1 MASKPTTDP
10 IAFAN
15 RLADA
20 SGAVIGRY
28 FRRPVDVDLKADDS
42 PVTAADREAELAMRA
57 LIEEAYPDHGIIG
70 EEHEPVRPAA
80 EHVWV
85 LDPID
90 GTRAFLTGQPL
101 FGTLIAFVRRG
112 APVLGVID
120 HPITGER
127 WVGAA
132 GKPSTLN
139 GEPVRV
145 RRCAGLD
152 EAVLYAPA
160 HDCFTGADLEAFTRL
175 CSCVAMI
182 RYGDDCYAYALL
194 ATGFVDLVVE
204 NDMRPHDYLAL
215 VPVIEGAGG
224 VITDWQGAPLTLR
237 SDGRVLAAGDGAAH
251 AAALARLAGEAE
263 LLS

>member
-1 MASKPTTDP
+1 MSQPTTADFL
-10 IAFAN
+10 AFAG

-20 SGAVIGRY
+20 SGAVIKPY
-28 FRRPVDVDLKADDS
+28 FRQPLEVDRKTDDS
-42 PVTAADREAELAMRA
+42 PVTAADREAERAMRA

-70 EEHEPVRPAA
+70 EEHEAVRPAA

-90 GTRAFLTGQPL
+90 GTRAFVTGQPL
-101 FGTLIAFVRRG
+101 FGTLIALVRRG
-112 APVLGVID
+112 TPVLGVID

-160 HDCFTGADLEAFTRL
+160 HDCFTGADREAFVRL
-175 CSCVAMI
+175 RRSTGMP

-204 NDMRPHDYLAL
+204 SDMQPHDYLAL
-215 VPVIEGAGG
+215 APVIEGADG
-224 VITDWQGAPLTLR
+224 VITDWHGAPLTLE
-237 SDGRVLAAGDGAAH
+237 SDGRVLAGGDRAVH
-251 AAALARLAGEAE
+251 AAALALLAG
-263 LLS
+263 